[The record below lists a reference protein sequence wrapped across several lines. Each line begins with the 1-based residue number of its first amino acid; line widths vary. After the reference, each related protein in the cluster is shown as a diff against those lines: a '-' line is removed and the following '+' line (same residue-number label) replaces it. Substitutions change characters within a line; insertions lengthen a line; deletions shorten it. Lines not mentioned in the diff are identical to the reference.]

1 MRKFSLF
8 VVVESFCVNS
18 MSAMITLYVI
28 SLFMVDYFIILIFT
42 GGIDKDRLTALQT
55 SNVGESRENGRSAK
69 PKAEDISA
77 NRTELLS
84 ASTEPL
90 GTQEN
95 NFQCASSE
103 FVGETSAANPSL
115 NAEEAIMRAEK
126 VSLGGKQDQ
135 LDSQNDLTEN
145 ENGEGLENKEAI
157 TLNLSESTA
166 MVRNTT
172 PRDEACS
179 DNEVKASS
187 SQGSFMV
194 ESKFSD
200 ESPKISQGGI
210 SAQTEITKETEFA
223 AVTQKTEESHGASGS
238 EVTFVEVDGVNA
250 TIQLTSDQEIKTSQ
264 MYPKLPSITSAAGI
278 AWQDIIIIRLG
289 N

>member
-1 MRKFSLF
+1 MT
-8 VVVESFCVNS
+8 
-18 MSAMITLYVI
+18 AMITLYVI

-42 GGIDKDRLTALQT
+42 GGIDKDRLTALQS
-55 SNVGESRENGRSAK
+55 SNVGVSRENGRSAG

-90 GTQEN
+90 GTPEN
-95 NFQCASSE
+95 NFQWASSE

-115 NAEEAIMRAEK
+115 NAEEAITRVEK

-145 ENGEGLENKEAI
+145 EKGEGLENKEAI

-166 MVRNTT
+166 LVRNTT

-200 ESPKISQGGI
+200 ESPKISQRGI

-238 EVTFVEVDGVNA
+238 EVTFMEVDGVNA

-264 MYPKLPSITSAAGI
+264 MYPKLPSMTSAAGI
-278 AWQDIIIIRLG
+278 AWQDIIITRLG